1 MFYWLIKTLF
11 WPLSK
16 VYFRMKIVGLEHI
29 PQKGPLLLVA
39 NHSSFL
45 DPACLGSA
53 CPRKVHFLITYRIY
67 KKFLQTWFYRWMET
81 IPIQGPSAELSSV
94 RSALRTLKGG
104 DVIGIFPEGG
114 RKAEMQPAKWMHGV
128 ALLAARGGSPLI
140 PVAIIGAN
148 KALGINK
155 FMPKPL
161 GITVI
166 FGQPIKY
173 PDSKSKSIKRDALI
187 EFSIEIFEKVR
198 DLKNEYERKS
208 TGDVYD
214 ECRDYHRWN

>member
-11 WPLSK
+11 WPLAR
-16 VYFRMKIVGLEHI
+16 VYFRMKIIGLENI
-29 PQKGPLLLVA
+29 PHKGPLLLVA

-53 CPRKVHFLITYRIY
+53 CPRKVHFIITYRVY

-81 IPIQGPSAELSSV
+81 IPIQGPSGELSSI
-94 RSALRTLKGG
+94 RSALRTLQGG

-128 ALLAARGGSPLI
+128 ALLAARSGSPLI
-140 PVAIIGAN
+140 PVAIIGADQ
-148 KALGINK
+148 ALGINK

-161 GITVI
+161 CITVI
-166 FGQPIKY
+166 FGQPVEY
-173 PDSKSKSIKRDALI
+173 PDKMSKDIKRDALI
-187 EFSIEIFEKVR
+187 AFSTKIFEKIR
-198 DLKNEYERKS
+198 DLKNAYKGRS
-208 TGDVYD
+208 TGDTYY
-214 ECRDYHRWN
+214 ECRDHHRRN